1 MSIVDVLELESMDR
15 DGVGYVIFLA
25 VNVMCVKLIK
35 INKSSNE
42 TNDNKGTTKE
52 SVVEDEKTQEKT
64 AF

>member
-42 TNDNKGTTKE
+42 TNDNEGTTKE